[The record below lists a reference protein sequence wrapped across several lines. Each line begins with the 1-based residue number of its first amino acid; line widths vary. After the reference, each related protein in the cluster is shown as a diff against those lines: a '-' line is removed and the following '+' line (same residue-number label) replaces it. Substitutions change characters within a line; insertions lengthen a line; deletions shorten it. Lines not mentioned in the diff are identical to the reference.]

1 MFRGTT
7 TRAVIAMLAAV
18 LLALPFFAPT
28 SSFAHA
34 HTVRQ
39 AEAKTQPGIKLS
51 AKSKRDE
58 IATLR
63 DCDLPRSRTGSSG
76 GTPIGGPAGP
86 ADPLRT
92 RERHRA
98 ATSAPAAS
106 APQEPERAL
115 LAQDP
120 AAEHQPARPGDP
132 YHRSSRSSTAHSPA
146 ALQVFRC

>member
-7 TRAVIAMLAAV
+7 ARTALSLLAAV

-34 HTVRQ
+34 HTMRQ
-39 AEAKTQPGIKLS
+39 VEAKAQPGFTPSGKPV
-51 AKSKRDE
+51 RDE
-58 IATLR
+58 IVTIR
-63 DCDLPRSRTGSSG
+63 DCGHAG
-76 GTPIGGPAGP
+76 GP
-86 ADPLRT
+86 ADPLRP

-98 ATSAPAAS
+98 TASAAS
-106 APQEPERAL
+106 APPEPERAL
-115 LAQDP
+115 LALDP
-120 AAEHQPARPGDP
+120 AAAHQPSGPASP

>member
-7 TRAVIAMLAAV
+7 ARAVIAVLAAV

-51 AKSKRDE
+51 AKAKRDE

-63 DCDLPRSRTGSSG
+63 DCDRSG
-76 GTPIGGPAGP
+76 GL

-98 ATSAPAAS
+98 ATSASAAS

>member
-7 TRAVIAMLAAV
+7 ARAVIAVLAAV

-51 AKSKRDE
+51 AKAKRDE

-63 DCDLPRSRTGSSG
+63 DCDRSG
-76 GTPIGGPAGP
+76 GP

-98 ATSAPAAS
+98 ATSASAAS

-120 AAEHQPARPGDP
+120 AAEHQPVRPGDS

>member
-7 TRAVIAMLAAV
+7 TRTVISVLAAV

-28 SSFAHA
+28 SSFARA

-39 AEAKTQPGIKLS
+39 AEAKAQPGIKVS
-51 AKSKRDE
+51 GKAMRDE

-63 DCDLPRSRTGSSG
+63 DCDRSG
-76 GTPIGGPAGP
+76 GP

-92 RERHRA
+92 RDRHRA
-98 ATSAPAAS
+98 GSSGPAAS

-120 AAEHQPARPGDP
+120 ASAHQPPLPGDP
-132 YHRSSRSSTAHSPA
+132 YHRWSRSSAAHSPA
-146 ALQVFRC
+146 TLQVFRC

>member
-1 MFRGTT
+1 MFRGAT
-7 TRAVIAMLAAV
+7 TRTVVSVLTAV

-28 SSFAHA
+28 PSFAHA

-39 AEAKTQPGIKLS
+39 AEAKTQPGIKPSGTAL
-51 AKSKRDE
+51 RDE
-58 IATLR
+58 VATLR
-63 DCDLPRSRTGSSG
+63 DCDRSG
-76 GTPIGGPAGP
+76 GP

-92 RERHRA
+92 RDRHRA
-98 ATSAPAAS
+98 TTSAPAAS

-120 AAEHQPARPGDP
+120 AADHQPPRPGDP
-132 YHRSSRSSTAHSPA
+132 YHRPSRSSAGHSPA

>member
-7 TRAVIAMLAAV
+7 SRTVISILAAV

-39 AEAKTQPGIKLS
+39 AEAKTQAGIKL
-51 AKSKRDE
+51 AGKAMRDE
-58 IATLR
+58 IATFR
-63 DCDLPRSRTGSSG
+63 DCDRS
-76 GTPIGGPAGP
+76 GGPADP
-86 ADPLRT
+86 DPLRT
-92 RERHRA
+92 RDRHRA
-98 ATSAPAAS
+98 TTSAPAAS
-106 APQEPERAL
+106 TPQEPERAL

-120 AAEHQPARPGDP
+120 AAAHQPPRPGDP
-132 YHRSSRSSTAHSPA
+132 YHRSSRSSAAHSPA

>member
-7 TRAVIAMLAAV
+7 ARAVIAVLAAV

-39 AEAKTQPGIKLS
+39 VEAKTQPGIKLS
-51 AKSKRDE
+51 AKAKRDE

-63 DCDLPRSRTGSSG
+63 DCDLPHSRTASSG
-76 GTPIGGPAGP
+76 ETPTDGP

-98 ATSAPAAS
+98 ATSASAAS

-120 AAEHQPARPGDP
+120 AAEHQPARPGDS

>member
-7 TRAVIAMLAAV
+7 ARTVISLLAAV
-18 LLALPFFAPT
+18 LLALPFFAPAP
-28 SSFAHA
+28 SFAHA

-51 AKSKRDE
+51 GKAMRDE
-58 IATLR
+58 IATFR
-63 DCDLPRSRTGSSG
+63 DCDRS
-76 GTPIGGPAGP
+76 GTP

-92 RERHRA
+92 RDRHRA
-98 ATSAPAAS
+98 STSAGP

-120 AAEHQPARPGDP
+120 AAAHQPARSGDP
-132 YHRSSRSSTAHSPA
+132 HHRSSRSSTAHSPA

>member
-1 MFRGTT
+1 MFRGKTA
-7 TRAVIAMLAAV
+7 RAVISILAAA

-39 AEAKTQPGIKLS
+39 AEAKTQPGITLS
-51 AKSKRDE
+51 GKTKRDE
-58 IATLR
+58 IVTLR
-63 DCDLPRSRTGSSG
+63 DCDRSAGS
-76 GTPIGGPAGP
+76 

-92 RERHRA
+92 RDRHRG
-98 ATSAPAAS
+98 ATSAAS

-120 AAEHQPARPGDP
+120 AAAHQPARPGAP
-132 YHRSSRSSTAHSPA
+132 HHRSSRSSTAHSPA

>member
-7 TRAVIAMLAAV
+7 TRTVISILAAV

-39 AEAKTQPGIKLS
+39 AEAKTQPGNKLS
-51 AKSKRDE
+51 GKAMRDE
-58 IATLR
+58 IATFR
-63 DCDLPRSRTGSSG
+63 DCDRSG
-76 GTPIGGPAGP
+76 GP

-92 RERHRA
+92 RDRHRA
-98 ATSAPAAS
+98 TASAAS
-106 APQEPERAL
+106 TPQEPERAL

-120 AAEHQPARPGDP
+120 AAAHQPPRPGDP
-132 YHRSSRSSTAHSPA
+132 YHRSSRSSAAHSPA

>member
-7 TRAVIAMLAAV
+7 ARAVIAVLAAV
-18 LLALPFFAPT
+18 LLAFPFFAPT

-51 AKSKRDE
+51 AKAKRDE
-58 IATLR
+58 ITTLR
-63 DCDLPRSRTGSSG
+63 DCHLPTG
-76 GTPIGGPAGP
+76 GP

-98 ATSAPAAS
+98 ATSASAAS

>member
-7 TRAVIAMLAAV
+7 SRTVISILAAV

-28 SSFAHA
+28 PSFAHA

-39 AEAKTQPGIKLS
+39 AEAKTQPGITPSGK
-51 AKSKRDE
+51 AMRDE
-58 IATLR
+58 VATFR
-63 DCDLPRSRTGSSG
+63 DCDRSG
-76 GTPIGGPAGP
+76 GLADS
-86 ADPLRT
+86 DPLRT
-92 RERHRA
+92 RDRHRA
-98 ATSAPAAS
+98 TTSAS

-120 AAEHQPARPGDP
+120 AAAHQPPRPGDP
-132 YHRSSRSSTAHSPA
+132 YHRSSRSSAAHSPA

>member
-1 MFRGTT
+1 MLRGTT
-7 TRAVIAMLAAV
+7 ARTVISLLAAI
-18 LLALPFFAPT
+18 LLTLPFFAPA
-28 SSFAHA
+28 SPFAHA

-51 AKSKRDE
+51 GKAMRDE
-58 IATLR
+58 IATFR
-63 DCDLPRSRTGSSG
+63 DCDLPTGS
-76 GTPIGGPAGP
+76 P

-92 RERHRA
+92 RDRHRPSSA
-98 ATSAPAAS
+98 AP

-120 AAEHQPARPGDP
+120 AAAHQPPRPGDP
-132 YHRSSRSSTAHSPA
+132 HHRSSRSSAAHSPA

>member
-1 MFRGTT
+1 MFRGAT
-7 TRAVIAMLAAV
+7 TRTVLSVLAAV

-39 AEAKTQPGIKLS
+39 VEAKTQPGITLPGK
-51 AKSKRDE
+51 AMRDE
-58 IATLR
+58 VVTFR
-63 DCDLPRSRTGSSG
+63 DCDRSG
-76 GTPIGGPAGP
+76 GP

-92 RERHRA
+92 RDRHRA
-98 ATSAPAAS
+98 TTSAPAAS
-106 APQEPERAL
+106 TPQEPERAL

-120 AAEHQPARPGDP
+120 AAAHQPPRPGDP
-132 YHRSSRSSTAHSPA
+132 YGRSSRSSAAHSPA